1 MIQSKADTVV
11 HNSAFREYDIRG
23 KVPSEIPIEG
33 AYSLAQTIGYY
44 FKQRNPQVKTIALG
58 MDGRTHS
65 AAIHDKVALGLTDS
79 GFDVVSFGLCPSPVQ
94 YFGMKM
100 LPAQAGIMIT
110 ASHNPKEYNG
120 FKMCLGEEFLWG
132 KEVKVMRDMYNNN
145 KRIIS
150 SRTGTYTTYPMIKD
164 YIQFMVDHF
173 PSLKNNSLSIVIDCG
188 NGAAGTVMPDLIN
201 AFKWKNV
208 DLLYPEVDGTY
219 PHHDADPV
227 VEKNMADVKKL
238 LSTGKYDLGI
248 GLDGDCD
255 RMDPMTK
262 SGVLVPGDQLLA
274 LFSKS
279 VIDQTPGA
287 AIICDI
293 KSSSG
298 LCELLETWGARTC
311 MVPTGHASVKEAMG
325 RENGL
330 VGGELSC
337 HFFFADKYFGYDD
350 GIYAA
355 LRLMELLQAAQKPLD
370 ELLRVFPFKHNTPEI
385 RIPCLNN
392 NAPAIV
398 EELKLALA
406 QKKDVSLITIDGVR
420 ATMSYGW
427 GIVRASNTQPV
438 LSMRFEGNSE
448 EGLQQV
454 KQDFFELLKP
464 HLDMQTLHEYL
475 GK

>member
-1 MIQSKADTVV
+1 MQSKDDTIVQD
-11 HNSAFREYDIRG
+11 SAFREYDIRG

-33 AYSLAQTIGYY
+33 AYGLAQTIGYY

-65 AAIHDKVALGLTDS
+65 AAIHDQVVRALTDS

-120 FKMCLGEEFLWG
+120 FKICLGEEFLWG
-132 KEVKVMRDMYNNN
+132 KEIKVMREMYKNN
-145 KRIIS
+145 KRITNS
-150 SRTGTYTTYPMIKD
+150 NKGTYRTYPMIND
-164 YIQFMVDHF
+164 YVKYLVDHF
-173 PSLKNNSLSIVIDCG
+173 PSLKNNSLSAIIDCG
-188 NGAAGTVMPDLIN
+188 NGAAGSVMPELVN
-201 AFKWKNV
+201 AFKWKKV
-208 DLLYPEVDGTY
+208 DLLYPEVDGNY

-227 VEKNMADVKKL
+227 VEENMVDVKKL
-238 LSTGKYDLGI
+238 LRIGKYDIGM

-255 RMDPMTK
+255 RMAPMTK
-262 SGVLVPGDQLLA
+262 TGILVPGDKLLA
-274 LFSKS
+274 LFSKP
-279 VIDQTPGA
+279 IIEQTPGA
-287 AIICDI
+287 AVICDI

-298 LCELLETWGARTC
+298 LCELLDSWGARTC

-337 HFFFADKYFGYDD
+337 HFFFADRYFGYDD

-355 LRLMELLQAAQKPLD
+355 LRLMELLQASTKPLE
-370 ELLRVFPFKHNTPEI
+370 ELLTIFPFKHNTPEI

-392 NAPAIV
+392 NALSIV
-398 EELKLALA
+398 EDLKLVLA

-420 ATMSYGW
+420 ATMPYGW

-438 LSMRFEGNSE
+438 LSMRFEGNSKD
-448 EGLQQV
+448 GLQHI
-454 KQDFFELLKP
+454 KKDFLALLEP
-464 HLDMQTLHEYL
+464 HLDRQLLHEYL
-475 GK
+475 GI